1 MPDAVPA
8 RSGTRRGGG
17 WLAIPFRG
25 GDKGASR
32 EEAGAQP
39 GRGSVTAKRPKLHH
53 LNWNL
58 LHTFLVIVEE
68 RSITRAADRL
78 LVRQP
83 SVSAALQRLE
93 ETLGGQLVQRD
104 SRRFVLTKR
113 GELLYK
119 ECVDIYRSVARIGDK
134 LSEEHDELT
143 GLVRIQVVTHVVLPA
158 FDRALARLN
167 RKHPSVT
174 VRIDVANSHDI
185 VRSVSQ
191 KLSPFGI
198 CLLPNPLAGLACRRL
213 LREEFGIL
221 CGRDHP
227 LHGRRDVPL
236 HDLAEEPFVALA
248 CGQDGALEPMVA
260 LREGAGLGN
269 RTVGSSPN
277 LEEVARMIAA
287 GLGIGILPL
296 ASVQEALDTGALW
309 NLSGAGHD
317 LGADL
322 YLVSSPTME
331 MSAAEVAFQR
341 LLEAEIEMEET
352 GSAPAFEDYLSGA
365 AYPAA

>member
-1 MPDAVPA
+1 MGSP
-8 RSGTRRGGG
+8 SLTRGSSCV
-17 WLAIPFRG
+17 AIPFRG
-25 GDKGASR
+25 GGTAVRGGVQARPKG
-32 EEAGAQP
+32 EF
-39 GRGSVTAKRPKLHH
+39 VTAKRPKLHH

-113 GELLYK
+113 GELLHK
-119 ECVDIYRSVARIGDK
+119 ECVDIYRSVARIGEK

-143 GLVRIQVVTHVVLPA
+143 GLVRVQLITHMVLPA
-158 FDRALARLN
+158 FDRALSLMSR
-167 RKHPSVT
+167 RHPGVT
-174 VRIDVANSHDI
+174 VRVEVASSQDI

-191 KLSPFGI
+191 RLSPFGF
-198 CLLPNPLAGLACRRL
+198 CLLPNPLAGLNCRHL

-221 CGRDHP
+221 CGRDHA
-227 LHGRRDVPL
+227 LHGRAGVPL
-236 HDLAEEPFVALA
+236 HELADEPFIALA
-248 CGQDGALEPMVA
+248 CGQDGALEPMVS
-260 LREGAGLGN
+260 LREGAGLGS
-269 RTVGSSPN
+269 RTVGASPN

-287 GLGIGILPL
+287 GMGIGILPL
-296 ASVQEALDTGALW
+296 ASVQDAIDTGTLW
-309 NLSGAGHD
+309 NLSGAGGE

-322 YLVSSPTME
+322 YFVSSPAMGL
-331 MSAAEVAFQR
+331 SAAELAFQR
-341 LLEAEIEMEET
+341 LFEDMLEAE
-352 GSAPAFEDYLSGA
+352 SAPPEIIDNPLIAGLA
-365 AYPAA
+365 LPLA

>member
-1 MPDAVPA
+1 M
-8 RSGTRRGGG
+8 
-17 WLAIPFRG
+17 
-25 GDKGASR
+25 
-32 EEAGAQP
+32 
-39 GRGSVTAKRPKLHH
+39 TAKRPKLHH

-113 GELLYK
+113 GELLHK
-119 ECVDIYRSVARIGDK
+119 ECVDIYRSVARIGEK

-143 GLVRIQVVTHVVLPA
+143 GLVRLQLVTHMVLPA
-158 FDRALARLN
+158 FDRALSLMSR
-167 RKHPSVT
+167 RHPGVT
-174 VRIDVANSHDI
+174 VRVEVASSQDI

-191 KLSPFGI
+191 KLSPFGF
-198 CLLPNPLAGLACRRL
+198 CLLPNPLAGLNCRHL

-227 LHGRRDVPL
+227 LYGRSDVPL
-236 HDLAEEPFVALA
+236 HDLADESFIALA
-248 CGQDGALEPMVA
+248 CGQDGALEPMVS
-260 LREGAGLGN
+260 LREGARLGS
-269 RTVGSSPN
+269 RTVGASPN

-287 GLGIGILPL
+287 GMGIGILPL
-296 ASVQEALDTGALW
+296 ASVQDAIDAGTLW
-309 NLSGAGHD
+309 NLSGGGD
-317 LGADL
+317 ELGADL
-322 YLVSSPTME
+322 YFISSPAMG
-331 MSAAEVAFQR
+331 MSAAELAFQR
-341 LLEAEIEMEET
+341 LFEDMLEAE
-352 GSAPAFEDYLSGA
+352 SAPPEMMDSALA
-365 AYPAA
+365 ARMSLPLA

>member
-1 MPDAVPA
+1 MPKDVLA
-8 RSGTRRGGG
+8 RSGARRGGG

-25 GDKGASR
+25 REKGAPR

-39 GRGSVTAKRPKLHH
+39 GRGFVTAKRPKLHH

-158 FDRALARLN
+158 LDRALTRLN
-167 RKHPSVT
+167 RKHPSVA

-191 KLSPFGI
+191 KLSPFGV
-198 CLLPNPLAGLACRRL
+198 CLLPNPLAGLSCRRL

-236 HDLAEEPFVALA
+236 HDLVEEPFVALA

-260 LREGAGLGN
+260 LREGAGLGS
-269 RTVGSSPN
+269 RTVGTSPN

-287 GLGIGILPL
+287 GMGIGILPL
-296 ASVQEALDTGALW
+296 ASVQDAVDAGTLW
-309 NLSGAGHD
+309 NLSGAGAD

-322 YLVSSPTME
+322 YLISNPSLE
-331 MSAAEVAFQR
+331 MSPAEVAFQR
-341 LLEAEIEMEET
+341 LLEAEIELDEAA
-352 GSAPAFEDYLSGA
+352 SASDLEDLLPDPA
-365 AYPAA
+365 

>member
-1 MPDAVPA
+1 MN
-8 RSGTRRGGG
+8 
-17 WLAIPFRG
+17 
-25 GDKGASR
+25 
-32 EEAGAQP
+32 
-39 GRGSVTAKRPKLHH
+39 AKRPKLHH

-104 SRRFVLTKR
+104 SRRFILTKR

-119 ECVDIYRSVARIGDK
+119 ECAEIYRSVARIGER

-158 FDRALARLN
+158 FDRALTGLSRQ
-167 RKHPSVT
+167 HPRVT
-174 VRIDVANSHDI
+174 VRIDVATSQDI

-198 CLLPNPLAGLACRRL
+198 CLLPNPLAGLSCRLL
-213 LREEFGIL
+213 LREKFGIL
-221 CGRDHP
+221 CGRDHA
-227 LHGRRDVPL
+227 LYGRSDVGL
-236 HDLAEEPFVALA
+236 DDLKDEAFIALA
-248 CGQDGALEPMVA
+248 CGQDGALEPMVS
-260 LREGAGLGN
+260 LREGAGLG
-269 RTVGSSPN
+269 RHTVASSPN

-287 GLGIGILPL
+287 GMGIGILPL
-296 ASVQEALDTGALW
+296 ASVADAIEAGALW
-309 NLSGAGHD
+309 NLSSAGD
-317 LGADL
+317 GLGADL
-322 YLVSSPTME
+322 YFVTSPAMA
-331 MSAAEVAFQR
+331 MSAAETAFLR
-341 LLEAEIEMEET
+341 LFEAQLANDDLIG
-352 GSAPAFEDYLSGA
+352 GSISDGGLSDMAGL
-365 AYPAA
+365 PL

>member
-1 MPDAVPA
+1 L
-8 RSGTRRGGG
+8 SG
-17 WLAIPFRG
+17 
-25 GDKGASR
+25 K
-32 EEAGAQP
+32 
-39 GRGSVTAKRPKLHH
+39 KPKLHH

-83 SVSAALQRLE
+83 TVSAALQRLE
-93 ETLGGQLVQRD
+93 DTLGGQLIQRD

-134 LSEEHDELT
+134 LSEEHDDLT
-143 GLVRIQVVTHVVLPA
+143 GLARLLVVTHVVLPVL
-158 FDRALARLN
+158 DRALTSLN
-167 RKHPSVT
+167 RRHPGVG
-174 VRIDVANSHDI
+174 VRIDVANSQDI

-191 KLSPFGI
+191 KLSPFGF
-198 CLLPNPLAGLACRRL
+198 CLLSKPLAGLDCQPL

-227 LHGRRDVPL
+227 LFGL
-236 HDLAEEPFVALA
+236 HDIPLAELRDEPFVALA
-248 CGQDGALEPMVA
+248 CGQDGALEPMVS
-260 LREGAGLGN
+260 LREGAGLGT
-269 RTVGSSPN
+269 RVVGSSPN

-296 ASVQEALDTGALW
+296 ASVQGALENRMLW
-309 NLSGAGHD
+309 NLAAAADG

-322 YLVSSPTME
+322 YFVSNPAMPL
-331 MSAAEVAFQR
+331 SAAEAAFLRIFQEQIASAGDAAIER
-341 LLEAEIEMEET
+341 SHAEAV
-352 GSAPAFEDYLSGA
+352 APALSG
-365 AYPAA
+365 PPVPRQH

>member
-1 MPDAVPA
+1 MTA
-8 RSGTRRGGG
+8 R
-17 WLAIPFRG
+17 
-25 GDKGASR
+25 
-32 EEAGAQP
+32 
-39 GRGSVTAKRPKLHH
+39 RPKLHH

-113 GELLYK
+113 GELLHK
-119 ECVDIYRSVARIGDK
+119 ECVDIYRSVARIGEK

-143 GLVRIQVVTHVVLPA
+143 GLVRVQLVTHVVLPA
-158 FDRALARLN
+158 FDRTLSLMSR
-167 RKHPSVT
+167 RHPGVT
-174 VRIDVANSHDI
+174 IRIEIANSHEI

-191 KLSPFGI
+191 KLSPFGF
-198 CLLPNPLAGLACRRL
+198 CLLPNPLAGLSCRHL

-221 CGRDHP
+221 CGRDHALYGRSGVA
-227 LHGRRDVPL
+227 LHE
-236 HDLAEEPFVALA
+236 LAEEPFIALS
-248 CGQDGALEPMVA
+248 CGQDGALEPMVS
-260 LREGAGLGN
+260 LREGAGLGS
-269 RTVGSSPN
+269 RTVGASPN

-287 GLGIGILPL
+287 GMGIGILPL
-296 ASVQEALDTGALW
+296 ASVQDALNAGSLW
-309 NLSGAGHD
+309 NLSGAGEE

-322 YLVSSPTME
+322 YFISSPAMSL
-331 MSAAEVAFQR
+331 SAAEQAFQR
-341 LLEAEIEMEET
+341 LFEDIFEMET
-352 GSAPAFEDYLSGA
+352 APRSAIDDLLIAGLPLPLA
-365 AYPAA
+365 

>member
-1 MPDAVPA
+1 MPKPPDRARAGAA
-8 RSGTRRGGG
+8 RSGN
-17 WLAIPFRG
+17 WVAFPFRG
-25 GDKGASR
+25 SENGAARPGHGAGPER
-32 EEAGAQP
+32 EL
-39 GRGSVTAKRPKLHH
+39 VTGKPPKLHH

-119 ECVDIYRSVARIGDK
+119 ECTEIYRSVARIGDK

-143 GLVRIQVVTHVVLPA
+143 GLVRLQVVTHVVLPA
-158 FDRALARLN
+158 LDRALSALN
-167 RKHPSVT
+167 RRHPSVT
-174 VRIDVANSHDI
+174 MRIDVMSSQDI

-198 CLLPNPLAGLACRRL
+198 CLLPNPLAGLNCRRL
-213 LREEFGIL
+213 VREEFGIL
-221 CGRDHP
+221 CGREHP
-227 LHGRRDVPL
+227 LFGRRDVPL
-236 HDLAEEPFVALA
+236 PELAEEPFVALL
-248 CGQDGALEPMVA
+248 CGQDGGLEPMVS
-260 LREGAGLGN
+260 LREGAGLGS
-269 RTVGSSPN
+269 RTVGASAN

-287 GLGIGILPL
+287 GMGIGILPL
-296 ASVQEALDTGALW
+296 VSVEGAIEAGTLW
-309 NLSGAGHD
+309 NLSAAGAD

-322 YLVSSPTME
+322 YLVSNPAME
-331 MSAAEVAFQR
+331 KSAAETAFLN
-341 LLEAEIEMEET
+341 LLEAEFDLDD
-352 GSAPAFEDYLSGA
+352 APAADGDHAL
-365 AYPAA
+365 PAGL

>member
-1 MPDAVPA
+1 MN
-8 RSGTRRGGG
+8 
-17 WLAIPFRG
+17 
-25 GDKGASR
+25 
-32 EEAGAQP
+32 
-39 GRGSVTAKRPKLHH
+39 AKRPKLHH

-143 GLVRIQVVTHVVLPA
+143 GLVRLQVVTHVVLPA
-158 FDRALARLN
+158 LDRALTLLN

-174 VRIDVANSHDI
+174 VRIDVATSQDI
-185 VRSVSQ
+185 VRAVSQ

-198 CLLPNPLAGLACRRL
+198 CLLPNPLAGLNCRRL

-221 CGRDHP
+221 CGRDHA

-236 HDLAEEPFVALA
+236 QDLTDEPFIALA
-248 CGQDGALEPMVA
+248 CGQDGALEPMVS
-260 LREGAGLGN
+260 LREGAGLGS
-269 RTVGSSPN
+269 RTVGASPN

-287 GLGIGILPL
+287 GMGIGILPL
-296 ASVQEALDTGALW
+296 ASVQDAVDSGVLW
-309 NLSGAGHD
+309 NLSSASDD

-322 YLVSSPTME
+322 YLISSPAMD
-331 MSAAEVAFQR
+331 MSAAEIAFQG
-341 LLEAEIEMEET
+341 LLEAQLEAEDQQPPALQSGFPAEI
-352 GSAPAFEDYLSGA
+352 PHL
-365 AYPAA
+365 PL

>member
-1 MPDAVPA
+1 MPDAGRA
-8 RSGTRRGGG
+8 RAGSRRSGG
-17 WLAIPFRG
+17 WLALPFRG
-25 GDKGASR
+25 GDKEASR
-32 EEAGAQP
+32 EETGAQP

-119 ECVDIYRSVARIGDK
+119 ECADIYRSVARIGDK

-158 FDRALARLN
+158 LDRALTRLN
-167 RKHPSVT
+167 RKHPSVA

-191 KLSPFGI
+191 KLGPFGI
-198 CLLPNPLAGLACRRL
+198 CLLPNPLAGLSCRRL

-221 CGRDHP
+221 CGRDHS
-227 LHGRRDVPL
+227 LYGRRNVPL
-236 HDLAEEPFVALA
+236 HELADEPFVALA

-269 RTVGSSPN
+269 RTVGSSAN

-287 GLGIGILPL
+287 GMGIGILPL
-296 ASVQEALDTGALW
+296 APVQDAVDAGTLW
-309 NLSGAGHD
+309 NLSGAGDD

-322 YLVSSPTME
+322 YFISSPTME
-331 MSAAEVAFQR
+331 MSAAEIAFQR
-341 LLEAEIEMEET
+341 LLEAEIEMDKA
-352 GSAPAFEDYLSGA
+352 GGPPVYDAFLAGP

>member
-1 MPDAVPA
+1 MTGKP
-8 RSGTRRGGG
+8 
-17 WLAIPFRG
+17 
-25 GDKGASR
+25 
-32 EEAGAQP
+32 
-39 GRGSVTAKRPKLHH
+39 PKLHH

-119 ECVDIYRSVARIGDK
+119 ECTEIYRSVARIGDK

-143 GLVRIQVVTHVVLPA
+143 GLVRLQVVTHVVLPA
-158 FDRALARLN
+158 LDRALSALN
-167 RKHPSVT
+167 RRHPSVT
-174 VRIDVANSHDI
+174 MRIDVMSSQDI

-198 CLLPNPLAGLACRRL
+198 CLLPNPLAGLNCRRL
-213 LREEFGIL
+213 VREEFGIL
-221 CGRDHP
+221 CGREHP
-227 LHGRRDVPL
+227 LFGRRDVPL
-236 HDLAEEPFVALA
+236 PELAEEPFVALL
-248 CGQDGALEPMVA
+248 CGQDGGLEPMVS
-260 LREGAGLGN
+260 LREGAGLGS
-269 RTVGSSPN
+269 RTVGASAN

-287 GLGIGILPL
+287 GMGIGILPL
-296 ASVQEALDTGALW
+296 VSVEGAIEARTLW
-309 NLSGAGHD
+309 NLSAAGAD

-322 YLVSSPTME
+322 YLVSNPAME
-331 MSAAEVAFQR
+331 KSAAETAFLN
-341 LLEAEIEMEET
+341 LLEAEFDLDD
-352 GSAPAFEDYLSGA
+352 APAADGDHAL
-365 AYPAA
+365 PAGL

>member
-1 MPDAVPA
+1 MNA
-8 RSGTRRGGG
+8 T
-17 WLAIPFRG
+17 
-25 GDKGASR
+25 
-32 EEAGAQP
+32 
-39 GRGSVTAKRPKLHH
+39 RPKLHH

-68 RSITRAADRL
+68 RSITKAADRL

-93 ETLGGQLVQRD
+93 ETLGSQLIQRD

-143 GLVRIQVVTHVVLPA
+143 GLVRVLVVTHVVMPVL
-158 FDRALARLN
+158 DRSLTLLN
-167 RKHPSVT
+167 RQHPSVN
-174 VRIDVANSHDI
+174 VRIDVATSQDI
-185 VRSVSQ
+185 VRAVSQ

-198 CLLPNPLAGLACRRL
+198 CLLSNPLAGLTCRFL

-227 LHGRRDVPL
+227 LYGLKDIPL
-236 HDLAEEPFVALA
+236 ADMKDEPFIALA
-248 CGQDGALEPMVA
+248 CGQDGALEPMVS
-260 LREGAGLGN
+260 LRQGVGLGS
-269 RTVGSSPN
+269 RIIGSSPH

-287 GLGIGILPL
+287 GMGIGILPV
-296 ASVQEALDTGALW
+296 ASVQDALAAGTLW
-309 NLSGAGHD
+309 DLSSPD
-317 LGADL
+317 ENLGADL
-322 YLVSSPTME
+322 YFITNPAME
-331 MSAAEVAFQR
+331 PSAAEAAFQR
-341 LLEAEIEMEET
+341 VFEAQLLAADPA
-352 GSAPAFEDYLSGA
+352 GAGAASASDSQYLSDA
-365 AYPAA
+365 PLKAL

>member
-1 MPDAVPA
+1 M
-8 RSGTRRGGG
+8 SG
-17 WLAIPFRG
+17 
-25 GDKGASR
+25 
-32 EEAGAQP
+32 
-39 GRGSVTAKRPKLHH
+39 KRPKLHH

-83 SVSAALQRLE
+83 TVSAALQRLE
-93 ETLGGQLVQRD
+93 ETLGGQLIQRD

-134 LSEEHDELT
+134 LSEDHDDLT
-143 GLVRIQVVTHVVLPA
+143 GLVRLLVVTHLVLPPL
-158 FDRALARLN
+158 DRALTRLN
-167 RKHPSVT
+167 RKHPGVG
-174 VRIDVANSHDI
+174 VRIDVTNSQDI
-185 VRSVSQ
+185 VRAVSQ
-191 KLSPFGI
+191 KMSPVGF
-198 CLLPNPLAGLACRRL
+198 CLLSKPLAGLDCRPI

-227 LHGRRDVPL
+227 LFGLQDIP
-236 HDLAEEPFVALA
+236 LAELRDEPFVALA
-248 CGQDGALEPMVA
+248 CGQDGALEPMVS
-260 LREGAGLGN
+260 LREGAGLGT
-269 RTVGSSPN
+269 RIVGSSPH

-296 ASVQEALDTGALW
+296 ASVQDALANRSLW
-309 NLSGAGHD
+309 NLAQASDG

-322 YLVSSPTME
+322 YFISNPAMPL
-331 MSAAEVAFQR
+331 SAAEAAFLSILHDQ
-341 LLEAEIEMEET
+341 LAAAGACTIER
-352 GSAPAFEDYLSGA
+352 SAVDLVTSVLSG
-365 AYPAA
+365 PPVP